1 VFVGLFLPIAIHQ
14 NANLVNFSVF
24 YRFIWSKC
32 MKSSHIRFEDHEYEW
47 LQAAAKADR
56 RSVSSMVEL
65 LVVAGLER
73 LHADKKPYV
82 MPKKPVAYISGDL
95 FDDEP
100 QTSSEE

>member
-1 VFVGLFLPIAIHQ
+1 
-14 NANLVNFSVF
+14 
-24 YRFIWSKC
+24 
-32 MKSSHIRFEDHEYEW
+32 MKSSHVRFEDHEYEW
-47 LQAAAKADR
+47 LQAAAKEDR

-82 MPKKPVAYISGDL
+82 TPKRPLAYVPDSL

-100 QTSSEE
+100 QTSSEEN